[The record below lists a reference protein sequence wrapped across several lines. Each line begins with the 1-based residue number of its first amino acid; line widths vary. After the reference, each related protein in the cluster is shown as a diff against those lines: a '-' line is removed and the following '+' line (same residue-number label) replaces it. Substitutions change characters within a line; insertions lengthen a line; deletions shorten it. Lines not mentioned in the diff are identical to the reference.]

1 MKFTIAPLALENLIK
16 AACSARSRKADNLTI
31 TALGNRVLVECKGT
45 GAASDAAVSVEGA
58 VTVHAKSFRQVL
70 DTYKGTGSLEFE
82 ASAEGLRI
90 QNFRMGIVSYD
101 AKPKSPTNL

>member
-1 MKFTIAPLALENLIK
+1 MKFTIAPSAFENLIK

-58 VTVHAKSFRQVL
+58 VTVHAKSFRKVL
-70 DTYKGTGSLEFE
+70 DTYKGTESLEFE
-82 ASAEGLRI
+82 GSPAGLRI
-90 QNFRMGIVSYD
+90 KNFRMGIVSYD
-101 AKPKSPTNL
+101 AKPKPPTNL